1 MHPMNF
7 DVFKVTWLVVSWNTQ
22 LNQNVS
28 IILWFE
34 AGWFNVITEGAIWYP
49 LKNP

>member
-7 DVFKVTWLVVSWNTQ
+7 DVFKVSWLDVSWNTQ

-28 IILWFE
+28 IILRFG
-34 AGWFNVITEGAIWYP
+34 AGWFNVITEGAIWNP
-49 LKNP
+49 LKSP